1 MLRFVTHADQIQN
14 VQFQVKKS
22 CPDLLLLAFGFVVL
36 RETAPLV
43 FQQVSFHLQNISAN
57 RHQSYLCFI
66 LLVLPRISDRARS
79 HRHQKMGF

>member
-1 MLRFVTHADQIQN
+1 MTNAEASLSKASMSIRNPCTSIQN

-43 FQQVSFHLQNISAN
+43 FQQVSFHLQNISALIDLN
-57 RHQSYLCFI
+57 LTCALF
-66 LLVLPRISDRARS
+66 
-79 HRHQKMGF
+79 F